1 MSTRLDKKMA
11 ELKAA
16 GKKGI
21 FIYITAGAPDV
32 ETTLR
37 AVREAEKAGADV
49 IELGLPFSY
58 AHHFGTG
65 ITTQAAEV
73 YRAAFR
79 PSAVLDAPHLM
90 VSASVVVATSRWM

>member
-16 GKKGI
+16 SKKGI

-32 ETTLR
+32 KTTLR

-49 IELGLPFSY
+49 IELGLPFSDPM
-58 AHHFGTG
+58 ADGPVIQSSSVCALKNGMTPRRSSRSC
-65 ITTQAAEV
+65 A
-73 YRAAFR
+73 R
-79 PSAVLDAPHLM
+79 
-90 VSASVVVATSRWM
+90 SASSRKSR